1 MAIFATSRILIGRA
15 PKNFQSCLR
24 IGNTKMVVQGVVH
37 NGVVVPNE
45 PLTVPEGTQ
54 VSIEIAIPEIDEMDE
69 SFAPRQ
75 GGWLKGQVF
84 IAPDF
89 DELPDEIREAFG
101 MN

>member
-1 MAIFATSRILIGRA
+1 MYNEL
-15 PKNFQSCLR
+15 LL
-24 IGNTKMVVQGVVH
+24 GNQLLGFLEFEKAKMVVQGVVH

-45 PLTVPEGTQ
+45 PLTVPEGTH
-54 VSIEIAIPEIDEMDE
+54 VTIEIATPDIGHSDPSMP
-69 SFAPRQ
+69 PRQ
-75 GGWLKGQVF
+75 GGWLNGQVT

>member
-1 MAIFATSRILIGRA
+1 MAIFGTARILIGRA

-54 VSIEIAIPEIDEMDE
+54 VSIEIAIPEIDKMDE
-69 SFAPRQ
+69 SFGPRQ

-89 DELPDEIREAFG
+89 DEFPDEIREAFG

>member
-1 MAIFATSRILIGRA
+1 
-15 PKNFQSCLR
+15 
-24 IGNTKMVVQGVVH
+24 MVVHGVVQ

-54 VSIEIAIPEIDEMDE
+54 VTIEIARPESGKTD
-69 SFAPRQ
+69 SSSAPRQ
-75 GGWLKGQVF
+75 GGWWNGQVT

>member
-1 MAIFATSRILIGRA
+1 
-15 PKNFQSCLR
+15 
-24 IGNTKMVVQGVVH
+24 MVVQGVVH

-54 VSIEIAIPEIDEMDE
+54 VTIEIAIPEIDEMDA
-69 SFAPRQ
+69 SLAPRQ
-75 GGWLKGQVF
+75 GGWLKGQVT

-89 DELPDEIREAFG
+89 DEFPEEIREAFG

>member
-1 MAIFATSRILIGRA
+1 
-15 PKNFQSCLR
+15 
-24 IGNTKMVVQGVVH
+24 MVVQGVVH

-54 VSIEIAIPEIDEMDE
+54 VTIEIAIPEIDEMDE

-75 GGWLKGQVF
+75 GGWLKGQVI

-89 DELPDEIREAFG
+89 DELPNEIREAFG

>member
-1 MAIFATSRILIGRA
+1 MG
-15 PKNFQSCLR
+15 
-24 IGNTKMVVQGVVH
+24 VQGVVH

-45 PLTVPEGTQ
+45 PLMVPEGTH
-54 VSIEIAIPEIDEMDE
+54 VTIEIANAKTDKMDA
-69 SFAPRQ
+69 SFVPRQ
-75 GGWLKGQVF
+75 GGWLKGQVI

>member
-1 MAIFATSRILIGRA
+1 
-15 PKNFQSCLR
+15 
-24 IGNTKMVVQGVVH
+24 MVVQGVVH

-75 GGWLKGQVF
+75 
-84 IAPDF
+84 
-89 DELPDEIREAFG
+89 
-101 MN
+101 

>member
-1 MAIFATSRILIGRA
+1 MG
-15 PKNFQSCLR
+15 
-24 IGNTKMVVQGVVH
+24 VQGVVH

-45 PLTVPEGTQ
+45 PLMVPEGTH
-54 VSIEIAIPEIDEMDE
+54 VTIEIENAKIDKMDA

-75 GGWLKGQVF
+75 GGWLKGQVI

-89 DELPDEIREAFG
+89 DELPDELREAFG